1 MKDWSWIARRRNL
14 SLEDFLS
21 NVSSI
26 EAALKKFA
34 KLDIIPPEKEILQSF
49 FNENTSSKTLQT
61 ERPEEQ
67 QITEDLS
74 PTPPITK
81 YDDLVIIETE
91 EI

>member
-1 MKDWSWIARRRNL
+1 MKDWSWIATRRNL

-61 ERPEEQ
+61 RPKEQ

-74 PTPPITK
+74 PTPTTTK

>member
-74 PTPPITK
+74 PTPPTTK

>member
-26 EAALKKFA
+26 EEALKKFA
-34 KLDIIPPEKEILQSF
+34 KLDIIPPEKEMLQSF
-49 FNENTSSKTLQT
+49 FNENTSPKTLQT
-61 ERPEEQ
+61 ESLKEQ
-67 QITEDLS
+67 QVPEDLPSS
-74 PTPPITK
+74 PNTK
-81 YDDLVIIETE
+81 YDDLVIIQTE

>member
-67 QITEDLS
+67 QITDDLS